1 MLLWIVVTLQGIAIL
16 SLLIGLKIHREV
28 IETIFEFISKT
39 HPYELSKFLGERN
52 RRKGKKESE
61 KK

>member
-16 SLLIGLKIHREV
+16 CLSLSLKRQREV
-28 IETIFEFISKT
+28 IETIYEFVSKT
-39 HPYELSKFLGERN
+39 HPYELFGFLSERN
-52 RRKGKKESE
+52 RKERE